1 MAQTARRPGLLGAAL
16 GFATA
21 AAVVYAVFVWTRT
34 GQSLDAELLHRAPQG
49 GEYEQVT
56 ALAAPAKTVLT
67 FFGDKMTLLALVAAI
82 LLAGTASSRARAGVA
97 GVLVPLFGRHRE
109 RAEGCARAARL
120 RRHGVDHAQQLSERS
135 RRRRSRPAAG
145 DAGRGTVADALVG
158 CRAGGRRG
166 VSGRRGD
173 DGGGLAQAQRGRR
186 RGTDR
191 LGTVLPRGRRST
203 ACRYAAAGLRW
214 RALARRRAR
223 GGAPCAGAGALRGH
237 DCARARISA
246 GRHGGRGR
254 RGRGRGAGG
263 GASAALRRRVGR
275 VVGCDTAVTDARRPP
290 GFAMLRGHVPGSPD
304 RRRSRHGGVG
314 VVSRPMRR
322 AVAEGPVPFT

>member
-16 GFATA
+16 VFATA

-158 CRAGGRRG
+158 CRAG
-166 VSGRRGD
+166 VS
-173 DGGGLAQAQRGRR
+173 
-186 RGTDR
+186 
-191 LGTVLPRGRRST
+191 VV
-203 ACRYAAAGLRW
+203 AAATMAADWHRLSDVVVAVLIAS
-214 RALARRRAR
+214 ALCCLAA
-223 GGAPCAGAGALRGH
+223 AVLQPAGTPQL
-237 DCARARISA
+237 DS
-246 GRHGGRGR
+246 
-254 RGRGRGAGG
+254 G
-263 GASAALRRRVGR
+263 GASWLAGGL
-275 VVGCDTAVTDARRPP
+275 VVVPLTLAPVLYAGTTAP
-290 GFAMLRGHVPGSPD
+290 GPASLLVAMAVA
-304 RRRSRHGGVG
+304 GGVVAAAVLA
-314 VVSRPMRR
+314 VVPLLRY
-322 AVAEGPVPFT
+322 AEGWAGSLAATRP